1 MHVMFSG
8 WGNIFISSGHYF
20 YHELIFSTSENGDF
34 LLAFVDFGVLAVDAS
49 VMCLGVACAEGS
61 VSCNHEP
68 RYVRNALQGL
78 ALDMREAGTTPSQ
91 LRNLGRGSLDN
102 FGVPPSQTLSSY
114 IYSFIF
120 FFYFLFI
127 YSFMYL
133 FIHLFIYIFSIF
145 YLSIHSCICLF
156 ICLFI
161 YLFV

>member
-114 IYSFIF
+114 IYSFIYLF

-133 FIHLFIYIFSIF
+133 FIY
-145 YLSIHSCICLF
+145 
-156 ICLFI
+156 LFI
-161 YLFV
+161 YLSICVIY